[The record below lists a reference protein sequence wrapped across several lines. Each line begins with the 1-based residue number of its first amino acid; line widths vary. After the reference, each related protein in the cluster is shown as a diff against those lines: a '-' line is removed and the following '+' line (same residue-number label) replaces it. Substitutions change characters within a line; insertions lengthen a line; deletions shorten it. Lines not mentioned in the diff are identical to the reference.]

1 MNDSDTEIASNA
13 VYGAPPPALAA
24 PPAGALQLSP
34 LVPGAKALESMT
46 DGSLASLV
54 MLAPPGTAE
63 RRYAVAHALR
73 ALEVGSRLTLMA
85 LKDKGGSRLRKEL
98 EAFGCAVAETSK
110 RHHRICVVARPAA
123 PPGIEEAIAAGA
135 PRLLEDLGLWTQPG
149 VFSWDRIDPGTALL
163 AANLPPL
170 SGRGADFGC
179 GVGVLA
185 RAVLTSPA
193 VERLAMIDLDSR
205 AVDAARR
212 NVSDPR
218 ADIQWADVRGAGLS
232 DLRFVV
238 MNPPFHDGG
247 AEDKALG
254 QAFIRAA
261 HAALGKGGTLWMVA
275 NRHLPYEAVLTE
287 LFKSAA
293 QRADKGGFKVFEARR

>member
-1 MNDSDTEIASNA
+1 MNDSVIQTATAA
-13 VYGAPPPALAA
+13 VYGAPPPALA
-24 PPAGALQLSP
+24 PPLAGAVQLSP
-34 LVPGAKALESMT
+34 LVPGAKALEAMA
-46 DGSLASLV
+46 DGSLAGLV

-63 RRYAVAHALR
+63 RRYAVAQALR
-73 ALEVGSRLTLMA
+73 ALKVGGRLTLMA

-110 RHHRICVVARPAA
+110 RHHRICIVARPAA
-123 PPGIEEAIAAGA
+123 PAGVDEAISAGA
-135 PRLLEDLGLWTQPG
+135 PRFLEELGLWTQPG
-149 VFSWDRIDPGTALL
+149 VFSWDRVDPGTALL
-163 AANLPPL
+163 MASLPAL

-185 RAVLTSPA
+185 RTVLASRA
-193 VERLAMIDLDSR
+193 VERLHMIDLDSR
-205 AVDAARR
+205 AVYAARR

-218 ADIQWADVRGAGLS
+218 ADIQWADVRTAALS
-232 DLRFVV
+232 DLKFVV

-261 HAALGKGGTLWMVA
+261 HGALGKGGTLWMVA

-287 LFKSAA
+287 LFKSVA